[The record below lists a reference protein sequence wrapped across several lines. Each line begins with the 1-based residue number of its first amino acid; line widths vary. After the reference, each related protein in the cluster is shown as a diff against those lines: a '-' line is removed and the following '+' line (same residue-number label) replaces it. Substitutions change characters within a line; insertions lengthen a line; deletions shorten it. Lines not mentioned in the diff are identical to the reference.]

1 MDGADRDD
9 GRRPDG
15 MGPPA
20 VTDPD
25 PLDPLLPRWHWRS
38 RHTAFLN
45 APPAVAFAAASAVTL
60 AELPATA
67 ALRRAD
73 PGVGLLDDLVDQ
85 GFVPLDGQGGTVR
98 VLGRIGHLWQAGGR
112 ATTAGHF
119 ASFAEPGFAKALL
132 LLAALPY
139 RDETVLVTET
149 RVLATDERTLEGFSR
164 QWLIAAW
171 SRRLS
176 HVELVTAVRSRLGI
190 RRRSDRG
197 AHG

>member
-1 MDGADRDD
+1 MDGAEQDD
-9 GRRPDG
+9 GRRPSAG
-15 MGPPA
+15 HRA

-38 RHTAFLN
+38 RHTAFL
-45 APPAVAFAAASAVTL
+45 ATPPAAAFAAAGAVTL
-60 AELPATA
+60 SELPATA

-73 PGVGLLDDLVDQ
+73 PGVGLLEDLVDQ
-85 GFVPLDGQGGTVR
+85 GFVPFDGHGATVR

-112 ATTAGHF
+112 PTSAGHF
-119 ASFAEPGFAKALL
+119 GSFAEPGFAKVAL

-139 RDETVLVTET
+139 RDETVLVTES

-164 QWLIAAW
+164 QWLVAAW
-171 SRRLS
+171 SRRLA
-176 HVELVTAVRSRLGI
+176 HVELVTAVRARLGI

-197 AHG
+197 PHG